1 MHMIRKLSLVS
12 PEVLIDVVSDGMGLS
27 LKKRKTLDKILLKGH
42 HKRLVI
48 VFICPNNI
56 IFIVL

>member
-1 MHMIRKLSLVS
+1 MIRKLSLVS

-42 HKRLVI
+42 HKRLVVI

-56 IFIVL
+56 NFIVL